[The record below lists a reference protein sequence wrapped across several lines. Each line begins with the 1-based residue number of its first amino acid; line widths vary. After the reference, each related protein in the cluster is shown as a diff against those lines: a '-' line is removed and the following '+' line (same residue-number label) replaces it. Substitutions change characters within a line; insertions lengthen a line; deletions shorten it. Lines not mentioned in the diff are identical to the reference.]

1 MLKYPPIYT
10 EESECRDCYKCI
22 RSCPVKAIKVENNCA
37 TIMREYCIAC
47 GYCVEVCPNGAKKV
61 RNDIPFARRTL
72 EQHSRVLVSLA
83 PSFINEFTDVSPA
96 QLIAAIRKL
105 GFFGVSETALGA
117 QQVSAHTAIALR
129 ESKQTIL
136 FSSACP
142 TAVEFIRKYHP
153 EYADKVMDLL
163 SPLLT
168 HAKMLRRT
176 YGEEI
181 GVVFIGPCI
190 AKKREADE
198 REDLVNAVLTFA
210 ELHEWLDEKGI
221 RPGELVAGP
230 DDHFVPQGAH
240 EGALYPISGGM
251 AAGIKAECDAGI
263 SFTSISGLRGIDK
276 ALAGLEG
283 WIPSD
288 NVFIELLACPGGCV
302 NGPKV
307 NRAHGTVRK
316 RFEVIHYS
324 NSSGIMEEPL
334 FPINELSPTILPEQ
348 PVFSEV
354 QLREAL
360 ASVGKNSPDDE
371 RNCAGCGYESC
382 RQFAGA
388 LLSGKAERTM
398 CATYMRQ
405 LAQKKTNA
413 LMSKMPSAAVIV
425 DNQLRIIDANKK
437 FQAMFAH
444 DQLPANGAPLDSLE
458 GVSLREVI
466 PIMPFCH
473 MVQRVL
479 ATGQDAVERDFR
491 LRGTI
496 VHVTIFT
503 IDPHTVVGAILQ
515 DITSSRLQKEQI
527 ISRAEQVIQK
537 NLKTVQEIAFL
548 LGENA
553 AQSEITLNSI
563 VESFAPGDVD
573 DETGEDDD
581 AN

>member
-1 MLKYPPIYT
+1 MLRYPPIYT

-22 RSCPVKAIKVENNCA
+22 RSCPVKAIKVENKCA

-61 RNDIPFARRTL
+61 RCDIPFARKAL
-72 EQHSRVLVSLA
+72 EQHSRVIVSLA
-83 PSFINEFTDVSPA
+83 PSFVNEFSEIQPK

-129 ESKQTIL
+129 ESKQKVM

-168 HAKMLRRT
+168 HSKMLRRT
-176 YGEEI
+176 YGDDI

-198 REDLVNAVLTFA
+198 REDLVNAALTFE
-210 ELHEWLDEKGI
+210 ELHQWLKEKGI
-221 RPGELVAGP
+221 SPEELEIGP
-230 DDHFVPQGAH
+230 DDHFIPQDAH

-263 SFTSISGLRGIDK
+263 NFTSISGLRGIDK
-276 ALAGLEG
+276 AIAGLQG
-283 WIPSD
+283 WTPKD
-288 NVFIELLACPGGCV
+288 NVFIELLACPGGCI

-307 NRAHGTVRK
+307 SRLNGTVRK
-316 RFEVIHYS
+316 RYEVIHYS
-324 NSSGIMEEPL
+324 KSSGIVEEPL
-334 FPINELSPTILPEQ
+334 FPINELLPTSLPEQ

-354 QLREAL
+354 QIHEAL
-360 ASVGKNSPDDE
+360 ASVGKNSSADE
-371 RNCAGCGYESC
+371 RNCSGCGYESC

-388 LLSGKAERTM
+388 LLSGKSERTM
-398 CATYMRQ
+398 CVTYMRQ

-413 LMSKMPSAAVIV
+413 LMSKMPSAAIIL
-425 DNQLRIIDANKK
+425 DSQLRIIDANMN
-437 FQAMFAH
+437 FRVMFDRVPTNEH
-444 DQLPANGAPLDSLE
+444 PDSLE
-458 GVSLREVI
+458 GLYLGEII
-466 PIMPFCH
+466 PIVPFCH
-473 MVQRVL
+473 MFQRVL
-479 ATGQDAVERDFR
+479 TTGQDVLERDFR

-503 IDPHTVVGAILQ
+503 IDSHTVVGAILQ
-515 DITSSRLQKEQI
+515 DITSSRLKKEQI
-527 ISRAEQVIQK
+527 IARAQQVIQE

-563 VESFAPGDVD
+563 VESFAPSDVD
-573 DETGEDDD
+573 NEDEDD
-581 AN
+581 AAK